1 MYLFGINL
9 TYLKNY
15 VILSLAKSFVSRKV
29 AAVVDGSPDS
39 LAAVSLLLGNLFK
52 HDVDGNENVI

>member
-29 AAVVDGSPDS
+29 AAVVDGSLDS
-39 LAAVSLLLGNLFK
+39 LAAVSLLLGNLSK